1 MEGGERERRGKG
13 THWREG
19 KGKGDPW
26 YLHFGFVFAQRAHQ
40 TGYAQASVNSG
51 KPSGTRNYCCG
62 EPCRWEGTFTHHHT
76 PPHAHCHSQHTSR
89 SWIISI
95 PLLSIRKERLLTER
109 EQLSLM
115 RVQVSAFLYSKHPS
129 LAQPHPHRSCSRAV
143 YISPLHK
150 LT

>member
-1 MEGGERERRGKG
+1 MEGGEREHIGGRGK
-13 THWREG
+13 EG
-19 KGKGDPW
+19 GERDPW
-26 YLHFGFVFAQRAHQ
+26 SFHFGFVFAQRAHQ

-62 EPCRWEGTFTHHHT
+62 ELCRWEGNMYT

-89 SWIISI
+89 SCIISI

-115 RVQVSAFLYSKHPS
+115 KVQVSAFLYSITPFTC
-129 LAQPHPHRSCSRAV
+129 QPHPHRSCSRAV